1 MLKLAII
8 NLSSYTNGVLYFEW
22 LELDENTESET
33 IQNCIDRVLKKR

>member
-1 MLKLAII
+1 MLKLAIT

-22 LELDENTESET
+22 LELDENTENET